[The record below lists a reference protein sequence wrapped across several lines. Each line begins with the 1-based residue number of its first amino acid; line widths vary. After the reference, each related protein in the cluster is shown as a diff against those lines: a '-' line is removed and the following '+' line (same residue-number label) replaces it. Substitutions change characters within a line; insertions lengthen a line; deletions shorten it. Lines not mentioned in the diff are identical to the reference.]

1 MAIEKFFGSCDI
13 RRMLDSQAIA
23 DDPIVIDNPILWWK
37 QQAGLTDRAL
47 ARAVGVSHSTIQY
60 LLRPRGEAG
69 RQRGPDY
76 RGRVGE
82 WKRIKPSRETLKK
95 ISDYTA
101 LPYDALA
108 AYFGVGA
115 RGRKAKRIGRLPN
128 GTSA

>member
-1 MAIEKFFGSCDI
+1 MPNSEI
-13 RRMLDSQAIA
+13 IA
-23 DDPIVIDNPILWWK
+23 DDAIVIDNPLLWWK
-37 QQAGLTDRAL
+37 QEAGLTERGL
-47 ARAVGVSHSTIQY
+47 ARAVGVSYSTIQY

-69 RQRGPDY
+69 RRRGPDY

-95 ISDYTA
+95 ISNYTG

-108 AYFGVGA
+108 AYFGVGV